1 MMRELTLANAMQNIR
16 VTKYLYMAVSLGDGP
31 WRFSCRCL
39 YDQPKLRECELP
51 HAGLEAQPSD
61 PTEQLFRNKGA
72 PQRFK
77 GACNGSKLSSIFQR
91 SPDLSAWRILAHA
104 RQAVLRSKRI

>member
-1 MMRELTLANAMQNIR
+1 MRELTLANAMQNIR
-16 VTKYLYMAVSLGDGP
+16 VMKYLYMAIVLGVSPAAISTTSQSLGNVSYLTLD
-31 WRFSCRCL
+31 W
-39 YDQPKLRECELP
+39 
-51 HAGLEAQPSD
+51 EAQPSD